1 MSNPSYSLW
10 ETPLE
15 LVGVDPDEV
24 HVWRASLDV
33 APERIQSLGRTLSAD
48 ERERAERF
56 HFLRDRNRFVAG
68 RGLLRILLGRYLQM
82 PPDQLRFGYNSY
94 GKPFLTN
101 EDTFVLFNLSHSGA
115 LALYAVTCGREI
127 GIDVEYV
134 SEDVDIA
141 GLGARFFS
149 TSEVAVLNSLPAD
162 QKQRAFFAC
171 WTRKEAYIKARG
183 EGLSAALDSFSVSLN
198 PAEPPELLNVENDP
212 QEISRWCF
220 QDIHADSR
228 YAAAVAVEG
237 RNLLFRCLEIE
248 RDPEAGEFL

>member
-15 LVGVDPDEV
+15 LVGLDPDEV
-24 HVWRASLDV
+24 HVWRGSLDV
-33 APERIQSLGRTLSAD
+33 APERIQSLSRTLSAD

-56 HFLRDRNRFVAG
+56 HFLRDRSRFVAG

-127 GIDVEYV
+127 GIDVECV
-134 SEDVDIA
+134 GEDVDIA

-149 TSEVAVLNSLPAD
+149 SSEIAALDSLPAD

-183 EGLSAALDSFSVSLN
+183 EGLSAALDSFSVSLK
-198 PAEPPELLNVENDP
+198 PAEPPALLNVQNDS
-212 QEISRWCF
+212 EESSRWSF
-220 QDIHADSR
+220 LAIDPDPG
-228 YAAAVAVEG
+228 YVAAVAVEG
-237 RNLLFRCLEIE
+237 RSPLLRCW
-248 RDPEAGEFL
+248 EFPSEMQDIFVL